1 MYEILFTYLQF
12 GAHRLKR
19 VSLRNFF
26 HFICFLVSQK
36 IVDSNTKG
44 YVAFPCTAPRIIKN
58 DFRSYFSSEST
69 KVLN

>member
-26 HFICFLVSQK
+26 HFICFQVSQK
-36 IVDSNTKG
+36 IVDSNTKDML
-44 YVAFPCTAPRIIKN
+44 P
-58 DFRSYFSSEST
+58 FRA
-69 KVLN
+69 LHHA

>member
-44 YVAFPCTAPRIIKN
+44 ILP
-58 DFRSYFSSEST
+58 FRA
-69 KVLN
+69 VHHA